1 MVRNSDFTSLAFG
14 GGEGSL
20 RGRLHAAKC
29 FANSV
34 AATHIAGIPNVNR
47 CNWSGR
53 RETIIHDVVEDT
65 IGCSC
70 GKCFILINDY
80 KVDFN
85 Y

>member
-1 MVRNSDFTSLAFG
+1 MRY
-14 GGEGSL
+14 ERL

-70 GKCFILINDY
+70 GKCFIVINDY